1 MAPQAKPVPPTAGVN
16 APVAKDPPP
25 PQLHPFPSPGH
36 MIDDGL
42 AVARDHLAAEKE
54 LKNRF
59 IINDGKKKTRLPNE
73 ITSKEFHE
81 IAGVYSDIRLG
92 RGDLSIDPGKSADPD
107 QYRSDMMNDIG
118 DILQTKSGRYLIEH
132 LHDAQAMD
140 DKGNM
145 AHHHTTLSPA
155 LFDGKPNT
163 DLTGEH
169 GTNTN
174 FGFGTVRDDGSPGV
188 GTDALV
194 NANPNMDVIENDA
207 KGNVVGRM
215 RSDVALYHELVHAY
229 TDTHGFTEWG
239 PVAKPGTDI
248 DVQKNAPPRNEYQAV
263 GLGEFAGNF
272 LTENTYRDERHG
284 VAKSGKGIAG
294 DELLPQRDK
303 YNSVDDYLT
312 IGGK

>member
-1 MAPQAKPVPPTAGVN
+1 VN
-16 APVAKDPPP
+16 APVAKAPPP

-54 LKNRF
+54 LRSRF
-59 IINDGKKKTRLPNE
+59 IIDDKKKKGRLPNE

-81 IAGVYSDIRLG
+81 LAGTYSDIRLG
-92 RGDLSIDPGKSADPD
+92 RGDLTIDPGKAKDPD

-118 DILQTKSGRYLIEH
+118 DIMQTKSGRYLIEH

-140 DKGNM
+140 DKGEM
-145 AHHHTTLSPA
+145 VHHHTTLSPA
-155 LFDGKPNT
+155 LLDGKPDT

-169 GTNTN
+169 GKETNL
-174 FGFGTVRDDGSPGV
+174 GFGTVKDDKGTPGI

-194 NANPNMDVIENDA
+194 NANPNMDVIENDTA
-207 KGNVVGRM
+207 GKVTGHI

-229 TDTHGFTEWG
+229 TDTHGFTEFG
-239 PVAKPGTDI
+239 PVAHPGTDL
-248 DVQKNAPPRNEYQAV
+248 DTSGTAPSRNEYQAV
-263 GLGEFAGNF
+263 GLGEFAGQF
-272 LTENTYRDERHG
+272 LTENNYRSERHG

-294 DELLPQRDK
+294 DELMPQRER
-303 YNSVDDYLT
+303 YNSTDDYLT